1 MNALP
6 HWKHLYEAALAEN
19 DPLPLKARLYA
30 AEVAMTRAAQEM
42 LNSEEGVPE
51 YLELMAS
58 MRTLYEHAL
67 RKGVN
72 LPGGTFKAGR

>member
-1 MNALP
+1 
-6 HWKHLYEAALAEN
+6 
-19 DPLPLKARLYA
+19 
-30 AEVAMTRAAQEM
+30 MTRAAQEM
-42 LNSEEGVPE
+42 LNSEDGVPE